1 MNISGITEDRIK
13 EAKALADTI
22 WEKHIDNNMQ
32 FEQEDAKRLISAI
45 WLLNGMY
52 EADVRIARR
61 ENNHD

>member
-1 MNISGITEDRIK
+1 MNISGITEDRIQ
-13 EAKALADTI
+13 EAKKLADTL

-32 FEQEDAKRLISAI
+32 FEQEDAKQLISAI

-52 EADVRIARR
+52 EADVRISRR